1 MMQANPT
8 GGYMPQYD
16 NSCGST
22 TRSTD
27 DEACERSDDLGG
39 GGYAPV
45 CNSRESTTRSK
56 VSETGGRFNALGEGV
71 CPSMQ

>member
-1 MMQANPT
+1 MQTNSI
-8 GGYMPQYD
+8 GGDMPQYD

-22 TRSTD
+22 TRSKD
-27 DEACERSDDLGG
+27 NEAYERSDDLGE

-56 VSETGGRFNALGEGV
+56 VNETGGRFNALGEGV